1 MNEIIDRDY
10 YGEYERDQKRKER
23 YEEWLDYQDRLADE
37 DFERNNEDDI
47 SGISKYED

>member
-37 DFERNNEDDI
+37 DFERNKEDDI
-47 SGISKYED
+47 SGISKK

>member
-23 YEEWLDYQDRLADE
+23 YEAWLDYQDRLADE
-37 DFERNNEDDI
+37 DFERNKEDDI
-47 SGISKYED
+47 SGVSKN

>member
-10 YGEYERDQKRKER
+10 CGEYERDQKRKER
-23 YEEWLDYQDRLADE
+23 YEAWLDYQDRLADE
-37 DFERNNEDDI
+37 DFERNKEDDI